1 MKRNRSHNMPKR
13 TTFLKLFLKAVCVSL
28 VCTLIF
34 AGIFR
39 RLFSNMIKDDIS
51 RYMTDTSRE
60 ITTYLSKNETT
71 GRPIGVLSAYMSM
84 YTRYY
89 VIFSELPSFM
99 MNDPDLYEIVSDSGD
114 PENFAMSAIVDSK
127 GNTLADSRGKFT
139 AQFLFSEAENT
150 DNGSYYCAPLRS
162 DIPEAEK
169 LYEKYFE
176 LSGKV
181 DENTYRDVSL
191 NMESAYVDK
200 ETRTFVPHEADILIE
215 TYDFSGPADESIVN
229 EGDHISIELDDDNYE
244 LVTFRKNEI
253 SKVPDDEIYP
263 RTTLCHYCGTAWE
276 SFDGNAEKISAGV
289 NDDDTGLEGQNGDMD
304 DFECGMRTPVY
315 INGEQCV
322 LNMYYHFS
330 AKGTV
335 AETYYRLVIVIFA
348 VLSLLLALLWAW
360 QKNVRNK
367 ARYAFE
373 DYQRDLT
380 DHLAHDIKTPLM
392 AISGYAENVLKG
404 KLSETEKTEYLNSI
418 LDNVSFTDQ
427 LISRTLY
434 LNHMGG
440 KITSKE
446 AIQLN
451 DTVEDIIGK
460 YTLLLHEKK
469 IVYSVSGNAE
479 ISADR
484 TAMETVI
491 ENLISNAVKYTP
503 NEGTLRIVIDKKH
516 MTVSNTV
523 SEKIDTK
530 ELTRPFFRG
539 DAARSNADGNG
550 LGLAIAERTALA
562 NGFKLSIS
570 CTDTEFRAE
579 IRF

>member
-39 RLFSNMIKDDIS
+39 RLFSNMIKKDIKDSMADSMYHITDHISKKESMGRENDDLAAI
-51 RYMTDTSRE
+51 TS
-60 ITTYLSKNETT
+60 S
-71 GRPIGVLSAYMSM
+71 

-89 VIFSELPSFM
+89 VLLDVLPVFTKIFPNQRYELNSDYM
-99 MNDPDLYEIVSDSGD
+99 CSDS
-114 PENFAMSAIVDSK
+114 FAMSAIVDSN
-127 GNTLADSRGKFT
+127 GNTIADSREKFT
-139 AQFLFSEAENT
+139 AYFIFGRAGNEN
-150 DNGSYYCAPLRS
+150 NGEYACDPLQTE
-162 DIPEAEK
+162 IPEVQK
-169 LYEKYFE
+169 LYDEYSE
-176 LSGKV
+176 LFREIPMDYDQSV
-181 DENTYRDVSL
+181 T
-191 NMESAYVDK
+191 MEIDSAYVDK
-200 ETRTFVPHEADILIE
+200 TTHNFIPHEAEMMIYTNAGGKEKVD
-215 TYDFSGPADESIVN
+215 TK
-229 EGDHISIELDDDNYE
+229 HISITIEDSNYE

-276 SFDGNAEKISAGV
+276 NFDDNAEKISAGV

-446 AIQLN
+446 AIRLN

-479 ISADR
+479 VSADR

-562 NGFKLSIS
+562 NGFQLSIS
-570 CTDTEFRAE
+570 CTDTEFKAE